1 MLYWEKNSLEAFPS
15 KRAVLQSCLLT
26 VNRYRKLVLE
36 VQGRRESQGELPRRS
51 LDRNTLHWPSA
62 TAEIMESF
70 FEAGWEI
77 SSKWLKVNVCYSLG
91 LGVEFQK
98 ATCDEEGCNTHVGAL
113 YSP

>member
-36 VQGRRESQGELPRRS
+36 VQGRRESQEELPRRS
-51 LDRNTLHWPSA
+51 LDRNMLHWPSA
-62 TAEIMESF
+62 TPEIMELF

-91 LGVEFQK
+91 LGEEFSESH
-98 ATCDEEGCNTHVGAL
+98 CDEEGSNTHVAAL